1 MSRLVLPTVLLLFAL
16 ECCSHAASKP
26 ADPATADEVN
36 VMIGTAAEGQTFPA
50 TGVPFAMTQW
60 TPQTRAGEEKCVAP
74 YYAADTRIQGFR
86 GSHFLSGSCA
96 QDYGS
101 FTLMPLA
108 SPEKLGADEQSSP
121 FSRASERARPYL
133 YSVDLTES
141 GIHAEITGSLR
152 SGMMRFRFA
161 PGEKTGWLSVENN
174 MRLGNGMIRIDPVR
188 QEITGANPVYRL
200 YAGDGQPAGFSGYL
214 VIQFDRP
221 FKVGGTW
228 AGPLRKDGALEQSSS
243 TTRPGAFVSFD
254 LAADETVKV
263 RIGTS
268 FTSIDEARRNLAA
281 EMPDWDFD
289 AAAERARAAW
299 NTALDSDCRRLAR
312 SPHLLHRALPL
323 HAAAPRLQR
332 PQRNLSAFC
341 RLRGDRNCK
350 GLHLLLRL
358 FSLGYLS
365 RRSPAADNP
374 RS

>member
-1 MSRLVLPTVLLLFAL
+1 
-16 ECCSHAASKP
+16 
-26 ADPATADEVN
+26 
-36 VMIGTAAEGQTFPA
+36 MIGTAAEGQTFPA